1 MRLKKS
7 NVPITEHFETVEK
20 EIRLKFKKAN
30 TKLPLIAEDSDV
42 KKITREMEA
51 IRSLDSNKI
60 NLRRKKTIYTKILQR
75 NIIKLFFLDTIV
87 PIFVNRP

>member
-1 MRLKKS
+1 M
-7 NVPITEHFETVEK
+7 EK

-30 TKLPLIAEDSDV
+30 TKLPLIAEDSAV

-60 NLRRKKTIYTKILQR
+60 NLRRKKTIYTKMFTEKYNKIILS
-75 NIIKLFFLDTIV
+75 
-87 PIFVNRP
+87 